1 MVKVTRLEHQR
12 KSHAIRGQV
21 QTGLV
26 AIRVPTPNQVPTG
39 ELAISTSMGLTTPS

>member
-12 KSHAIRGQV
+12 KSPAVRGQV
-21 QTGLV
+21 QTSLV
-26 AIRVPTPNQVPTG
+26 RVSTPNQVPTG